1 VNGPVNEELP
11 AGEPAVLAIDGGNS
25 KTEVALVA
33 ADGTLLAQVRGG
45 GSNFQ
50 IIGMDEAFGVLDGL
64 VAAAARE
71 AGIADGALIARRTS
85 ACLAGADLPDE
96 EQLLTDLVHARGWT
110 RSSLVVNDTF
120 AVLRAGVEDAGG
132 RGVSKYWGV
141 GVTCGA
147 GINCVGVAPDG
158 ETTRFLSLGE
168 VSGDWGGGGDLARE
182 SLWWAARAED
192 GRGPDTELR
201 TAVPV
206 HFGLATVRDVTIG
219 CYQGKISRTDQHGLV
234 PVLFEVAL
242 RGDQVARDLLLRQA
256 DEVANMA
263 ATAARRLG
271 LTQAAMPVALGG
283 SILTTRHPLLNARLT
298 ERLAAELPAAT
309 PRIVDVPPVAG
320 AALLGLDHVGAPPE
334 SAARLRACYASASV
348 APLSS

>member
-1 VNGPVNEELP
+1 VNGPVTEELP
-11 AGEPAVLAIDGGNS
+11 AREPAVLAIDGGNS

-33 ADGTLLAQVRGG
+33 GDGTLLAQVRGDR
-45 GSNFQ
+45 SNFQ
-50 IIGMDEAFGVLDGL
+50 GIGMDKAFRVLDGL
-64 VAAAARE
+64 VRTAARE
-71 AGIADGALIARRTS
+71 AGVADGALIAEHTS

-120 AVLRAGVEDAGG
+120 AVLRAGVDDAAGH
-132 RGVSKYWGV
+132 WGV

-158 ETTRFLSLGE
+158 ETTRFLSLGDI
-168 VSGDWGGGGDLARE
+168 SGDWGGGGDLARE

-201 TAVPV
+201 TAVPA
-206 HFGLATVRDVTIG
+206 HFGLTTVRDVTIG
-219 CYQGKISRTDQHGLV
+219 CYQGKISLPDLHGLV

-242 RGDQVARDLLLRQA
+242 HGDQVATDLLLRQA

-320 AALLGLDHVGAPPE
+320 AALLGLDRVGAPPE
-334 SAARLRACYASASV
+334 SAARLRACYASAAVS
-348 APLSS
+348 P

>member
-1 VNGPVNEELP
+1 VNEEPSP
-11 AGEPAVLAIDGGNS
+11 AEPAVLAIDGGNS

-33 ADGTLLAQVRGG
+33 ADGTLLAQVRGAP
-45 GSNFQ
+45 SNFQ
-50 IIGMDEAFGVLDGL
+50 IIGMDEAFRVLEDL
-64 VAAAARE
+64 VRAAAHE
-71 AGIADGALIARRTS
+71 AGVSTGGVVATHAS

-96 EQLLTDLVHARGWT
+96 EQQLTDLMHARGWT

-120 AVLRAGVEDAGG
+120 AVLRAGLDDAGG
-132 RGVSKYWGV
+132 HWGI

-158 ETTRFLSLGE
+158 QTTRFLALGDI
-168 VSGDWGGGGDLARE
+168 SGDWGGGGELAAAA
-182 SLWWAARAED
+182 LWSAARAED

-201 TAVPV
+201 TAVSG
-206 HFGLATVRDVTIG
+206 HFALATVRDVTIG
-219 CYQGKISRTDQHGLV
+219 RYQNRITRADLHGLV

-242 RGDQVARDLLLRQA
+242 GGDQVASDLLVRQA
-256 DEVANMA
+256 DEIVTMA

-271 LTQAAMPVALGG
+271 LTGAAMPVVLGG
-283 SILTTRHPLLNARLT
+283 SIVAARHPLLTARLT

-320 AALLGLDHVGAPPE
+320 AALLGLDHVGAPP
-334 SAARLRACYASASV
+334 AAAERLRGCYAAAGMPAGQSV
-348 APLSS
+348 S